1 MENELFDYLAQYMP
15 LTDAEKQVIMDLKLV
30 KKLKKGTVLLSEGQ
44 TSTESYFVLKGC
56 IRSYYVVDG
65 EEKTTD
71 IFVEMEAFTPICVI
85 NKKPSQHFVA
95 CVEDCLLLVSKQEM
109 EANVNAQFPRFETL
123 CRVLSEELLAKKR
136 SSLDDFKT
144 TSPELRYQKL
154 TETRADLIQRIP
166 QHQLASYLG
175 ITPQS
180 LSRIRKRM
188 TDLKK

>member
-154 TETRADLIQRIP
+154 TETRPDLIQRIP

-188 TDLKK
+188 TELKK

>member
-154 TETRADLIQRIP
+154 TETRPDLIQRIP

-188 TDLKK
+188 TEQKK